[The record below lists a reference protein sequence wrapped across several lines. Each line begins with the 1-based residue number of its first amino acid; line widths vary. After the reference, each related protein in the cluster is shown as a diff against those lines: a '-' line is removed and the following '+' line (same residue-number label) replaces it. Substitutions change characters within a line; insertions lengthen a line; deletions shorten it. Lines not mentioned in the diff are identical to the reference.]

1 VQAIIQSWLD
11 GQCRRTAGAATGVV
25 LVVPK
30 GGKELVAAAHW
41 PSGNDV
47 SSELEAAARS
57 AYESQQAITQPRVN
71 GAQRLVPLGP
81 VVSCPILMKGR
92 AIGAIAIGFGS
103 ELSALSQTTV
113 ETVTHGAESFEA
125 YMRESRQSPHPANPN
140 ASALANGF
148 APSSLTLTQPGPILP
163 MSVEDPTRTQPLVR
177 SASAPIDPTRSSPG
191 PIAIA
196 PPPPAVPAGAIAS
209 PPVIPTLR
217 NEVGVH
223 TMELPTPN
231 SQRILHLLATIEA
244 HDRFREAATAFV
256 TELATMFACDR
267 VSIGFSGR
275 RHVRVEAL
283 SHAAEFRSNQR
294 LLRDIGAAME
304 EAIWQGATMVY
315 PLPEGGQPRVDRAH
329 ADLAQRQGSA
339 WIGTIPLVKSGKAFG
354 AIVLERNGPQ
364 SLGRGDLAMC
374 ENIGALLGPLL
385 EVKRALDKPWPFK
398 IGVALREAAA
408 PLFGPGHLAVKA
420 VAATV
425 LAVVAAASFV
435 DGEYRVSSPAKIEGA
450 VQRVMAAPMEGYVK
464 KVHVRPGDRVK
475 EGQLLA
481 ELADEDLRLEQRK
494 AQGELAQ
501 LENSYGTALIK
512 QDRAEVGI
520 AFAKLDAARS
530 QLELIQARLE
540 RTQIHAPFDGV
551 VISGDLTQ
559 SLGAPVKKGETLM
572 TLAPEHDFRV
582 IVEVDERDIG
592 DIRLGQPGYLA
603 LSALPIDTFPVHV
616 LRITPVA
623 TAGQGRNYFEVE
635 AQLKGEA
642 KELRPGMLGVAKIE
656 SGARSLLWIWTHRV
670 ADWVRLTLW
679 SWVG

>member
-1 VQAIIQSWLD
+1 MQAIIQSWLD
-11 GQCRRTAGAATGVV
+11 GQCGQTTGAAAGVV
-25 LVVPK
+25 LVVPR
-30 GGKELVAAAHW
+30 GGKDLVAAARW
-41 PSGNDV
+41 PRGTSVGTGL
-47 SSELEAAARS
+47 EEAART
-57 AYESQQAITQPRVN
+57 AYERQESLTQPRLN
-71 GAQRLVPLGP
+71 GAQRSIPLGP

-103 ELSALSQTTV
+103 EVTALSQTAV
-113 ETVTHGAESFEA
+113 DTVTRGAESFEQ
-125 YMRESRQSPHPANPN
+125 YMRESRQPPQP
-140 ASALANGF
+140 ASASAAALASGF
-148 APSSLTLTQPGPILP
+148 APSSFTLTQPGPISP
-163 MSVEDPTRTQPLVR
+163 MSVDDPTRTQPLVR
-177 SASAPIDPTRSSPG
+177 SASPPFDPTRTSPG

-196 PPPPAVPAGAIAS
+196 PPPPAIPAGAIAS
-209 PPVIPTLR
+209 PPVIPTLH
-217 NEVGVH
+217 NAVGVH

-294 LLRDIGAAME
+294 LLRDIGGAME
-304 EAIWQGATMVY
+304 EAVWQGATMVY

-339 WIGTIPLVKSGKAFG
+339 WIGTVPLVKSGKAFG
-354 AIVLERNGPQ
+354 AVVLERNGPQ
-364 SLGRGDLAMC
+364 SLGRADLAMC

-385 EVKRALDKPWPFK
+385 DVKRAVDKPWPLK
-398 IGVALREAAA
+398 IGLALREAAA

-420 VAATV
+420 VAAT
-425 LAVVAAASFV
+425 LLGVVAAASFI
-435 DGEYRVSSPAKIEGA
+435 DGDYRVSAPAKIEGA
-450 VQRVMAAPMEGYVK
+450 VQRVMAAPVEGYVK
-464 KVHVRPGDRVK
+464 QVHVRPGDRVK
-475 EGQLLA
+475 AGQLLA
-481 ELADEDLRLEQRK
+481 ELADEDQRLEQRK

-520 AFAKLDAARS
+520 AFAKLEAARS
-530 QLELIQARLE
+530 QVELIQARLE
-540 RTQIHAPFDGV
+540 RTQIHAPFDGI

-592 DIRLGQPGYLA
+592 DVRLGQPGYLA
-603 LSALPIDTFPVHV
+603 RSALPIETFPVHV

-635 AQLKGEA
+635 AQFKGEA
-642 KELRPGMLGVAKIE
+642 KELRPGLLGVAKIE
-656 SGARSLLWIWTHRV
+656 AGARSLLWIWTHRV
-670 ADWVRLTLW
+670 ADWARLGLW